1 MGGTRDHEDDTGSTM
16 SQAQTEEHEV
26 RFAHPSEQEFSRILD
41 FYEIEWEYEP
51 TFFTLR
57 TDKEGNVLEAFSP
70 DFYLPQHDLYIE
82 LTTLRQQ
89 LITRKRRKIRQLK
102 KLHPSINIK
111 LVTRKAFTE
120 LLTKY
125 GLTDHKAE
133 LVGQAALDTAN
144 GK

>member
-1 MGGTRDHEDDTGSTM
+1 MQEG
-16 SQAQTEEHEV
+16 EV
-26 RFAHPSEQEFSRILD
+26 QFAHPSEQEFSRILD

-57 TDKEGNVLEAFSP
+57 TDEEGNVLEAFSP
-70 DFYLPQHDLYIE
+70 DFYLPQYDLYIE

-89 LITRKRRKIRQLK
+89 LITRKRRKIRRLK
-102 KLHPSINIK
+102 ELHPSINIK
-111 LVTRKAFTE
+111 LVTRRAFTE

-125 GLTDHKAE
+125 GMADRRHE